1 MTNNWVIFNT
11 LFLSYLH
18 NNWHG
23 SVVTFGV
30 SQAQPVGA
38 AAPIAQAA
46 AAVAAKPAGKLSI
59 IFASQTGNAKGVA
72 ESLEA
77 EAKAL
82 GIAVELFDASDYK
95 GKNLA
100 KETHVIFVAST
111 NGEGEA
117 PDNAIELHEFLQSKK
132 APKLSN
138 LQYGVIG
145 LGDSSYEFF
154 CQTAKDFDN
163 FLAKLGAKSFVDR
176 LDCDVDYE
184 ASATEWRAKA
194 LEQVK
199 ETLSTGT
206 EADVVQLPVG
216 QAAAVIR
223 NTPNKTHTPRHY

>member
-1 MTNNWVIFNT
+1 MSLNKKESSQNNAQAGSNELPGLAAPLNDQQLGHLQQSVSELSPQQLAWV
-11 LFLSYLH
+11 SGYL
-18 NNWHG
+18 W
-23 SVVTFGV
+23 GV
-30 SQAQPVGA
+30 SQNQPSAA

-46 AAVAAKPAGKLSI
+46 AVVAAKPAGKLSI

-72 ESLEA
+72 EALES
-77 EAKAL
+77 EAKAQ

-132 APKLSN
+132 APKLAN

-154 CQTAKDFDN
+154 CQTGKDFDS
-163 FLAKLGAKSFVDR
+163 FLAKLGATPFIDRVD
-176 LDCDVDYE
+176 L
-184 ASATEWRAKA
+184 
-194 LEQVK
+194 
-199 ETLSTGT
+199 
-206 EADVVQLPVG
+206 
-216 QAAAVIR
+216 
-223 NTPNKTHTPRHY
+223 